1 MGAMGVVRYAGVV
14 SVGVAAVVAIAGTGA
29 PAQGADP
36 GQTQPNVVVVMTDDQ
51 TAASLSMMPTVES
64 ELAAKGTTFA
74 NNFTNWPLC
83 CPSRSTFYTGQY
95 AHNHGVLGNS
105 APDGGFT
112 KFNDSNTL
120 PLWLQQAGYHTIH
133 IGKYLNGYG
142 TGTSDPAYVPPG
154 WNEWYAAQG
163 GSTQS
168 VYDYQLNQN
177 GSLVP
182 YGTRRDRLQAGR
194 VLEPRRRRDQPQR
207 AGRPVLH
214 GRHVHGAALRR
225 PEPEPAAADQLR
237 RDREAGAAPRRTPS
251 TPSRCRCPPNFN
263 EADVSDKPAAIQAMP
278 LDRPSPR
285 SRRSSAS
292 TAAGSSRCSRSTTA
306 SGGSS
311 TRSAPAGELD
321 DTLIVFTSDNGFFHG
336 EHRVQYGQEPR
347 LRGGASGSRW

>member
-1 MGAMGVVRYAGVV
+1 MKVGGSGARLAPPTRGSAPRRDFFGGCGFMGAMGAVRYAGVV
-14 SVGVAAVVAIAGTGA
+14 AVGVAAVVAIAGTGA

-64 ELAAKGTTFA
+64 ELAAKGATFA

-142 TGTSDPAYVPPG
+142 TGTSDPTYVPPG
-154 WNEWYAAQG
+154 WNEWYAASG

-182 YGTRRDRLQAGR
+182 YGTAETDFKQDVFSNLAVDAINRNAPGGPFFMG
-194 VLEPRRRRDQPQR
+194 VMYTAP
-207 AGRPVLH
+207 H
-214 GRHVHGAALRR
+214 SRR
-225 PEPEPAAADQLR
+225 PEPEPEPADQLR
-237 RDREAGAAPRRTPS
+237 RDREAGAAPRHRL
-251 TPSRCRCPPNFN
+251 RLRAA
-263 EADVSDKPAAIQAMP
+263 ADAAELQRGRRLRQARGDP
-278 LDRPSPR
+278 GDALDHRARR
-285 SRRSSAS
+285 SRPSSAS

-311 TRSAPAGELD
+311 TRSAPA
-321 DTLIVFTSDNGFFHG
+321 
-336 EHRVQYGQEPR
+336 
-347 LRGGASGSRW
+347 ASSATR